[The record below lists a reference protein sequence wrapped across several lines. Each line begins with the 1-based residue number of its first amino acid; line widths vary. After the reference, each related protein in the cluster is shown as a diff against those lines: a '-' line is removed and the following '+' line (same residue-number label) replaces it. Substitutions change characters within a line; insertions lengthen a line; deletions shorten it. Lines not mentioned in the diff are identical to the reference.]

1 MKRVPHPI
9 PYQGSKRNISGTIL
23 SFFPHWFDT
32 LVEPF
37 AGSAAVSLATAS
49 HWKSHR
55 FHINDLNKPLMDL
68 WNEIITNPS
77 GISDGYENLWNEQKY
92 KEKEFYFI
100 VRDKFNNT
108 GRPDYFLYLL
118 ARCVKASIRY
128 NSRGEFN
135 QSPDNRRKGRHPDK
149 MRSAI
154 FMAAY
159 LLSGRTIITHDNYK
173 NILKKVSK
181 TDLVYM
187 DPPYQG
193 VCTGRDPRYYNG
205 IDFDGFLSQI
215 EKLVRRRISFILSY
229 DGRKGGKS
237 YGREIPTDIDIQRI
251 EVNAGRS
258 AQSTLLGRNEIT
270 YESIYLSEDLV
281 KRLDLPP
288 DKILSKVTPHH
299 GTKQMALPL
308 NRVRVFNRQ
317 TPGHCY
323 EEVTN

>member
-1 MKRVPHPI
+1 MYDSPDMGVVIDVKRAPHPI
-9 PYQGSKRNISGTIL
+9 PCQGSKRNISGTIL
-23 SFFPHWFDT
+23 SFFPHRFDT

-37 AGSAAVSLATAS
+37 AGSAAVSLAAAS
-49 HWKSHR
+49 YGKSHR

-68 WNEIITNPS
+68 WNEIITNPN
-77 GISDGYENLWNEQKY
+77 GISEGYETLWIEQKGR
-92 KEKEFYFI
+92 EKEFYFM

-128 NSRGEFN
+128 NSSGEFN

-149 MRSAI
+149 MRNDLFVAS
-154 FMAAY
+154 Y
-159 LLSGRTIITHDNYK
+159 LLRGRTIITHDDYK
-173 NILKKVSK
+173 NILKNVSK

-205 IDFDGFLSQI
+205 IDFDDFLSQI
-215 EKLVRRRISFILSY
+215 KKLVRRRISFILSY
-229 DGRKGGKS
+229 DGRKGEKTYGK
-237 YGREIPTDIDIQRI
+237 EIPMDIGIQRM
-251 EVNAGRS
+251 EVKAGRS
-258 AQSTLLGRNEIT
+258 TQSTLLGRNEIT

-281 KRLDLPP
+281 KRLNLPP
-288 DKILSKVTPHH
+288 DKILSKVTPYH

-308 NRVRVFNRQ
+308 NRD
-317 TPGHCY
+317 
-323 EEVTN
+323 

>member
-9 PYQGSKRNISGTIL
+9 PYQGSKRNIARTIL
-23 SFFPHWFDT
+23 SFFPHQFDT

-37 AGSAAVSLATAS
+37 AGSSAVSLAAAS
-49 HWKSHR
+49 YGKSHR

-68 WNEIITNPS
+68 WSEIITNPHD
-77 GISDGYENLWNEQKY
+77 ISDGYETLWNEQKGR
-92 KEKEFYFI
+92 EKEFYSI

-108 GRPDYFLYLL
+108 GRPDHFLYLL

-149 MRSAI
+149 MRNDIVVVS
-154 FMAAY
+154 Y
-159 LLSGRTIITHDNYK
+159 LLRDRTIITHEDYK

-193 VCTGRDPRYYNG
+193 VCAGRDPRYYTG
-205 IDFDGFLSQI
+205 VDFDDFLSQI
-215 EKLVRRRISFILSY
+215 EKLVRHHISFILSY
-229 DGRKGGKS
+229 DGRKGEKI
-237 YGREIPTDIDIQRI
+237 YGREIPADTGIRRI

-258 AQSTLLGRNEIT
+258 TQSTLLGMNEIT
-270 YESIYLSEDLV
+270 YESIYLSENLV
-281 KRLDLPP
+281 KRLNLPP
-288 DKILSKVTPHH
+288 DEILSKATPYR
-299 GTKQMALPL
+299 GTKQTALPL
-308 NRVRVFNRQ
+308 NRD
-317 TPGHCY
+317 
-323 EEVTN
+323 

>member
-1 MKRVPHPI
+1 
-9 PYQGSKRNISGTIL
+9 
-23 SFFPHWFDT
+23 

-49 HWKSHR
+49 CGKSHS
-55 FHINDLNKPLMDL
+55 FHINDLNEPLMDL
-68 WNEIITNPS
+68 WNEIITNPN
-77 GISDGYENLWNEQKY
+77 GISDGYETLWNEQKD

-128 NSRGEFN
+128 NSKGEFN

-149 MRSAI
+149 MRSDI
-154 FMAAY
+154 FVASY
-159 LLSGRTIITHDNYK
+159 LLRGRTIITHDNYK

-205 IDFDGFLSQI
+205 IDFDDFLSQI
-215 EKLVRRRISFILSY
+215 EKLVRRRISFILSEKTY
-229 DGRKGGKS
+229 GRKV
-237 YGREIPTDIDIQRI
+237 PTDIGIQRI
-251 EVNAGRS
+251 EVKAGRS
-258 AQSTLLGRNEIT
+258 TQSTLLGRNEIT

-281 KRLDLPP
+281 KRLELPP
-288 DKILSKVTPHH
+288 DKILSKVTPYR
-299 GTKQMALPL
+299 GTKQMTLPL
-308 NRVRVFNRQ
+308 NRD
-317 TPGHCY
+317 
-323 EEVTN
+323 

>member
-1 MKRVPHPI
+1 MEIDMKRVPHPI

-23 SFFPHWFDT
+23 SFFPHRFDT

-37 AGSAAVSLATAS
+37 AGSAAVSLATAF
-49 HWKSHR
+49 HGKSHR

-68 WNEIITNPS
+68 WNEIITNPD
-77 GISDGYENLWNEQKY
+77 GISDGYETLWNEQKDR
-92 KEKEFYFI
+92 EKEFYFT

-128 NSRGEFN
+128 NSKGEFN

-149 MRSAI
+149 MRSDI
-154 FMAAY
+154 FVASY
-159 LLSGRTIITHDNYK
+159 LLRGRTTVTHDNYK
-173 NILKKVSK
+173 NILK

-205 IDFDGFLSQI
+205 VDFDDFLSQI

-229 DGRKGGKS
+229 DGRKEGKT
-237 YGREIPTDIDIQRI
+237 YGKEIPTDIDIQRI

-258 AQSTLLGRNEIT
+258 TQSTLLGRNETT

-281 KRLDLPP
+281 KRLNLPP
-288 DKILSKVTPHH
+288 DKILNKITPYR

-308 NRVRVFNRQ
+308 NHVQVFNRHA
-317 TPGHCY
+317 PGHCY

>member
-9 PYQGSKRNISGTIL
+9 PYQGSKRNISRTIL
-23 SFFPHWFDT
+23 SFFPLRFDT

-49 HWKSHR
+49 HGKSHR

-68 WNEIITNPS
+68 WTEIITNPN
-77 GISDGYENLWNEQKY
+77 GISDGYENLRNAQKDR
-92 KEKEFYFI
+92 EKEFYFT

-128 NSRGEFN
+128 NSKGEFN

-149 MRSAI
+149 MRSDI
-154 FMAAY
+154 FVASY
-159 LLSGRTIITHDNYK
+159 LLRGRTTITYNDYK
-173 NILKKVSK
+173 NILKNVSK

-193 VCTGRDPRYYNG
+193 VCTGRDPRYYTG
-205 IDFDGFLSQI
+205 IDFDDFLSQI

-229 DGRKGGKS
+229 DGRKGGKT
-237 YGREIPTDIDIQRI
+237 YGKEIPTDIDIQRI

-258 AQSTLLGRNEIT
+258 TQSTLLGMNEIT
-270 YESIYLSEDLV
+270 YESIYLSGDLV
-281 KRLDLPP
+281 NRLNLPP
-288 DKILSKVTPHH
+288 DKILSKLIPHR

-308 NRVRVFNRQ
+308 N
-317 TPGHCY
+317 
-323 EEVTN
+323 